1 MTYSR
6 RQLYAMGEPLGD
18 GATRMEVGGK
28 IIYGGGGG
36 SPPPKPTTTITESG
50 PTVMDMNR
58 TTVNEIPEYLT
69 GASQDLVAR
78 GQALTARPYEA
89 YTGARVSEF
98 SPLMNQAFGRMGG
111 QQVAGQIGQAT
122 GLAGLAGQRAMQVG
136 SSLGPYDPY
145 QSQAPA
151 QYAAGQYNPYTEQ
164 ATAQYAAGQYNP
176 YEMGGFDAQRAQ
188 QYMNPYMQSVV
199 DVERRKAQEASDRQ
213 SAQLSSQAAKTGAFG
228 GSGAALQ
235 QRALRRD
242 TAQQLGDIQ
251 TQGMGRAYDQ
261 GLARFGAEE
270 AMREQS
276 RQYGSGFGESSRQF
290 GAQFGEAALRA
301 EREMA
306 ERSRQF
312 GANFGESSRQFGA
325 QFGEASLQA
334 ERARQEASRQFGA
347 SYGMQGEQL
356 GLEGLRTGLSASGQL
371 GQLGQQQFAQ
381 EMDITKGLGTAG
393 DVQRQREQA
402 LLDVGYQDYLTAQ
415 KYPYEQ
421 LAFQQGL
428 VAGVPYSTTQR
439 VSGQEVTQPGKQVQ
453 QTITGNAATPSGPPG
468 KAAGGE
474 IKSYAVGGIA
484 SLNQPQ
490 MASAASGMSDQ
501 QLQQTQGLPSITQ
514 LVLDS
519 LQAEEKLRARKRQ
532 AAQAQMAQ
540 RPQGT
545 VADDER
551 ARIAAMEQGLGGL
564 DVPDDLVGDEYTAAG
579 GGIVAFQSRGEVPEP
594 EEPLERQREEDRR
607 KIKSAYESG
616 RISLEEFGRAIADI
630 AALPVRGVAGAYDSA
645 VVRPM
650 RAAGLN
656 AGYLSPYL
664 VPEGV
669 DPDSMTPFSDQM
681 RSRTPTAAPAQPTGI
696 ASLTDGSDS
705 RFTRTGGPAVGGITD
720 QAPAKATPKPG
731 EETKAKDTGTAGPA
745 RPSTKFLD
753 DAYGRQEELLR
764 EASEKETAAQKEYM
778 KDLEKDGKETGDFAS
793 KARQKIEQRMA
804 GLEGADRSALESSV
818 LDFGLRLLATKGEKN
833 MAKALAGAGLDTI
846 AGHKQAL
853 KEIAAKRD
861 KYDDALAK
869 VDEFEY
875 GERKGTAK
883 ERRAALLG
891 LGKAE
896 AALSKDL
903 AGLVGDQTKDLFQLY
918 RDDRAHNR
926 AVQLA
931 GMRAS
936 GSGEVSK
943 AVKDAEAAFAR
954 DPQAL
959 AIKRQ
964 LENPIIANNRT
975 KKAAAEN
982 ELRLIRADKYRQFG
996 ATLETDTAGATGS
1009 DSDPLGIL

>member
-1 MTYSR
+1 
-6 RQLYAMGEPLGD
+6 
-18 GATRMEVGGK
+18 
-28 IIYGGGGG
+28 
-36 SPPPKPTTTITESG
+36 
-50 PTVMDMNR
+50 
-58 TTVNEIPEYLT
+58 
-69 GASQDLVAR
+69 
-78 GQALTARPYEA
+78 
-89 YTGARVSEF
+89 
-98 SPLMNQAFGRMGG
+98 
-111 QQVAGQIGQAT
+111 
-122 GLAGLAGQRAMQVG
+122 
-136 SSLGPYDPY
+136 
-145 QSQAPA
+145 
-151 QYAAGQYNPYTEQ
+151 
-164 ATAQYAAGQYNP
+164 
-176 YEMGGFDAQRAQ
+176 
-188 QYMNPYMQSVV
+188 VV
-199 DVERRKAQEASDRQ
+199 DVDRRKAQEAADRQ
-213 SAQLSSQAAKTGAFG
+213 SAQLSGQAARQGAFG

-235 QRALRRD
+235 QRALTRD
-242 TAQQLGDIQ
+242 TAQQLADIQ

-290 GAQFGEAALRA
+290 GAQFGET
-301 EREMA
+301 
-306 ERSRQF
+306 
-312 GANFGESSRQFGA
+312 
-325 QFGEASLQA
+325 SLQA

-381 EMDITKGLGTAG
+381 EMDITKGMGTAG

-428 VAGVPYSTTQR
+428 VSGVPYSTTQR

-453 QTITGNAATPSGPPG
+453 QTITANAAEP
-468 KAAGGE
+468 AAGGGGGGDGGYGYSTTPTPGFDPTGGYDAMDPSSTMSAAKGGE
-474 IKSYAVGGIA
+474 VKSYAVGGIA

-501 QLQQTQGLPSITQ
+501 QLQQSQGLPSITQ
-514 LVLDS
+514 LAQMT
-519 LQAEEKLRARKRQ
+519 LQAEEQQRAQMR
-532 AAQAQMAQ
+532 AAQQAQMAQ
-540 RPQGT
+540 QPQGT
-545 VADDER
+545 VADEEM
-551 ARIAAMEQGLGGL
+551 ARIAAMEQGIGGL

-778 KDLEKDGKETGDFAS
+778 KDLEKDGKETGDFAA

-833 MAKALAGAGLDTI
+833 MAKAVAEAGLNTI

>member
-1 MTYSR
+1 
-6 RQLYAMGEPLGD
+6 MGEPLGD

-36 SPPPKPTTTITESG
+36 GSPPPQPTTTITESG
-50 PTVMDMNR
+50 PSVSSINR
-58 TTVNEIPEYLT
+58 TTVNEIPDYLT

-78 GQALTARPYEA
+78 GQALTSRPYEA
-89 YTGARVSEF
+89 FTGARVSEF
-98 SPLMNQAFGRMGG
+98 SPLMNQAFDRMGN

-188 QYMNPYMQSVV
+188 QYMNPYMQNVV

-213 SAQLSSQAAKTGAFG
+213 SAQLSGQAAKTGAFG

-347 SYGMQGEQL
+347 NYGMQGEQL

-393 DVQRQREQA
+393 DIQRQREQA

-439 VSGQEVTQPGKQVQ
+439 TSGQEVTQPGKSVQ
-453 QTITGNAATPSGPPG
+453 QQVTANPSNM
-468 KAAGGE
+468 AAGG
-474 IKSYAVGGIA
+474 IVGRYADGGIT
-484 SLNQPQ
+484 SLL
-490 MASAASGMSDQ
+490 SDQ
-501 QLQQTQGLPSITQ
+501 QIDQRQQMSGISDLARMA
-514 LVLDS
+514 
-519 LQAEEKLRARKRQ
+519 LQAEEMERAQLRAAQQ
-532 AAQAQMAQ
+532 AMMAQ
-540 RPQGT
+540 QPQGT
-545 VADDER
+545 VADEEM
-551 ARIAAMEQGLGGL
+551 ARIAAIEQGIGGL
-564 DVPDDLVGDEYTAAG
+564 DVPDDMVADEGMAG
-579 GGIVAFQSRGEVPEP
+579 GGIVAFSNLGEVPATDDEIVRRAKAKQRQGMALTP
-594 EEPLERQREEDRR
+594 EE
-607 KIKSAYESG
+607 
-616 RISLEEFGRAIADI
+616 I
-630 AALPVRGVAGAYDSA
+630 AALQSVTEP
-645 VVRPM
+645 PIT
-650 RAAGLN
+650 
-656 AGYLSPYL
+656 
-664 VPEGV
+664 PELG
-669 DPDSMTPFSDQM
+669 
-681 RSRTPTAAPAQPTGI
+681 GI
-696 ASLTDGSDS
+696 AGMAREMSKF
-705 RFTRTGGPAVGGITD
+705 RPAGPQLGGITD
-720 QAPAKATPKPG
+720 QPPIEMESKPKDQPDNRG
-731 EETKAKDTGTAGPA
+731 IGSSNGILDTIYGQQEGFLRDANA
-745 RPSTKFLD
+745 R
-753 DAYGRQEELLR
+753 EI
-764 EASEKETAAQKEYM
+764 AAQKEYRE
-778 KDLEKDGKETGDFAS
+778 DLEKEGKETGDFAA

-804 GLEGADRSALESSV
+804 GLEGEDRSALESSV

-833 MAKALAGAGLDTI
+833 MAKALAGAGLDTL
-846 AGHKQAL
+846 AGHKQAM
-853 KEIAAKRD
+853 KELAAKRGRFE
-861 KYDDALAK
+861 DALEK

-875 GERKGTAK
+875 GERKGSAK
-883 ERRAALLG
+883 DRRAAMLS
-891 LGKAE
+891 LGKTE

-903 AGLVGDQTKDLFQLY
+903 GDLFGAKGKDMLQLY
-918 RDDRAHNR
+918 RDQQSRAHAEKMAEKR
-926 AVQLA
+926 STSSGLGLDRLELA
-931 GMRAS
+931 RLRERRLTLVGLAKRAS
-936 GSGEVSK
+936 DDGEPEK
-943 AVKDAEAAFAR
+943 AAEYT
-954 DPQAL
+954 
-959 AIKRQ
+959 RQ
-964 LENPIIANNRT
+964 LESIQNILEGVGPT
-975 KKAAAEN
+975 GGGTFAESS
-982 ELRLIRADKYRQFG
+982 
-996 ATLETDTAGATGS
+996 TLPAGFKL
-1009 DSDPLGIL
+1009 D